1 LVYNRVIL
9 LLVPTLI
16 AGKISLKIMD
26 ETTKTSGGQRFFK
39 VVVPLI
45 AVVAIVAAGYLY
57 NQVRLLKQDPQAAA
71 RVEAD
76 ALVAKVGKL
85 IKLPEGETP
94 TVATVSDAEALKDQP
109 FFASAVVGDKVL
121 IYTTAKKAV
130 LYSVSLNKILEVA
143 PLNIGAG
150 ANTGT
155 NQ

>member
-1 LVYNRVIL
+1 MENN
-9 LLVPTLI
+9 
-16 AGKISLKIMD
+16 
-26 ETTKTSGGQRFFK
+26 TSGGRFFK
-39 VVVPLI
+39 VVVPLV

-57 NQVRLLKQDPQAAA
+57 NQVRILKQDPQAAA

-94 TVATVSDAEALKDQP
+94 TVATVSDAEALKDQA
-109 FFASAVVGDKVL
+109 FFSSAVVGDKVL

-130 LYSVSLNKILEVA
+130 LYSVSMNKILEVA
-143 PLNIGAG
+143 PLNIGEGSKAS
-150 ANTGT
+150 T

>member
-1 LVYNRVIL
+1 MLRE
-9 LLVPTLI
+9 
-16 AGKISLKIMD
+16 KIMD
-26 ETTKTSGGQRFFK
+26 ETTTNTSGGRFFK
-39 VVVPLI
+39 VVVPLV

-57 NQVRLLKQDPQAAA
+57 NQVRVLKQDPQAAA

-143 PLNIGAG
+143 PLNIGEGSKAPAG
-150 ANTGT
+150 N
-155 NQ
+155 

>member
-1 LVYNRVIL
+1 
-9 LLVPTLI
+9 
-16 AGKISLKIMD
+16 MD
-26 ETTKTSGGQRFFK
+26 ETTTNTSGGRFFK

-57 NQVRLLKQDPQAAA
+57 NQVRVLKQDPQAAA

-130 LYSVSLNKILEVA
+130 LYSVTLNKILEVA
-143 PLNIGAG
+143 PLNIGEGSKAPA
-150 ANTGT
+150 AN
-155 NQ
+155 